1 MSETCYTGGPEALQN
16 NVNALEQ
23 LVGAKTFAAQRE
35 AVNKITSTLDNDFPT
50 VTEENFKQ
58 AFADIIARETVTGGN
73 PEVYKNALK
82 IVSTKDKDGNYVK
95 DAFALIQSV
104 MLHQHAYTQGM
115 QVSTHRV
122 QGLAEQIANSKSKG
136 LDEKQV
142 KNLELEMIEA
152 MAQLRNYM
160 AHRSSIGSGL
170 SFAFSQ
176 RQAKNVGT
184 VTDSLN
190 SYVESFSK
198 NYKDAFEGDD
208 FLQGLERNSKTRKV
222 MEQEIK
228 DLANDADISPH
239 VQAAKDAVTETQA
252 DLDNYLKTREAG
264 EEGATGKADEGASGG
279 KKQVS
284 TPQDRIDEIRSNDNW
299 KSQEKNPILAVDKDG
314 MVTIYR
320 GGGPDVEISDGVWV
334 TPDKNMAEKY
344 AGEGVWGGEKSGGK
358 VVELKVPASS
368 LYRRQKGAG
377 AGKERYVYVSGKKT
391 TGKAGA
397 KKKTEVDQTEVDL
410 QAKVK
415 AAKEDVTQL
424 TRLKDLQDKVKVEEM
439 DASALQAEID
449 RLKPAGGK
457 SHSTLQRQLA
467 NLKKDGAS
475 KEKIDELTNQ
485 VKEARTAKNKREGL
499 QKRLENL
506 KNNNKDIAKV
516 EAEIEQLKGK
526 VDKIK
531 ELRKLEQTLARLKK
545 PKSDIKK
552 TKEEIEKIKKARE
565 EEARRRI
572 EASEITSETKYKKF
586 INQTLGSRDARTL
599 AKRLTFAE
607 KMGKGE
613 EATRNIAEAAK
624 KSGFHKVLDAG
635 LQWFTGSL
643 LSGPPTFILNAVTPT
658 ISRTLQQLELATGA
672 LLTGNIPLFK
682 ASISMHNLF
691 YGIGDAGNMAMAA
704 LKMDKDALLGGP
716 RIFDDAGEEIGA
728 FASSNFSKNAFLSS
742 QPMAQVMDFLNVLTR
757 LPNRLNGSA
766 DTFNKTMSSMQY
778 LRTHFVAEAIA
789 KKIPHG
795 EVQQYVNKNVKKMFN
810 KDGSLYS
817 EARMMRSAIKQ
828 ANDEGLSRA
837 DAVKFQQRVAA
848 IMEKQINDIGMD
860 KSDADVLSRTAEKF
874 ARESTFTDEPGAYTR
889 LIKQGLNHMP
899 VFKFLMPFVST
910 PMNILHF
917 GWRRTLPGLGIE
929 KLSPLIRKTA
939 DKRKKDWAELT
950 PMQQAAERGRYAT
963 AVGFS
968 GAMIYFATQNNDRIT
983 GGGPRNRKERN
994 ALMATGWRP
1003 YSFVFNNE
1011 DGSKT
1016 YVSYERVD
1024 PIATMISIIADAA
1037 EFTKMNPDD
1046 DDGFAEIFSALSFTI
1061 AENMTDKSFLRG
1073 VNNIL
1078 NLTREPEVYLPKTFK
1093 DIGSAMAVPMFV
1105 DKLKNANGE
1114 QMIRETHT
1122 LKDAILRKVPIA
1134 EERVP
1139 PKRTFL
1145 GEAVYKQNP
1154 GGVLAMLNPIYIQS
1168 TKNDLV
1174 DEKIQGLLYGFSM
1187 PQTNWTKGKETDMR
1201 EFYNADG
1208 RQAYDRMLELTS
1220 EHKIYGRTLRQSLK
1234 ALFKSP
1240 AYKQAEQNFQ
1250 QFGGGEGDTDPRV
1263 RLAKRVIT
1271 RYRSVAKRLVIQEF
1285 PELQQTVKQVQQR
1298 NYQLRTGQSLNP
1310 IPSL

>member
-1 MSETCYTGGPEALQN
+1 MSEPCYTGGPEALQN

-23 LVGAKTFAAQRE
+23 LVEAKTFAAQRE
-35 AVNKITSTLDNDFPT
+35 VVNKITSTLDKDFPT

-73 PEVYKNALK
+73 PEVYRNALK

-142 KNLELEMIEA
+142 KNLELEMVEA
-152 MAQLRNYM
+152 YAQLRNYM

-176 RQAKNVGT
+176 RQAKNAGT
-184 VTDSLN
+184 VTESLN

-228 DLANDADISPH
+228 DLANDGDISPH

-264 EEGATGKADEGASGG
+264 EEGTARTADEGAARKPEES
-279 KKQVS
+279 
-284 TPQDRIDEIRSNDNW
+284 R
-299 KSQEKNPILAVDKDG
+299 
-314 MVTIYR
+314 VT
-320 GGGPDVEISDGVWV
+320 
-334 TPDKNMAEKY
+334 
-344 AGEGVWGGEKSGGK
+344 
-358 VVELKVPASS
+358 
-368 LYRRQKGAG
+368 
-377 AGKERYVYVSGKKT
+377 
-391 TGKAGA
+391 
-397 KKKTEVDQTEVDL
+397 DQTEVDL

-415 AAKEDVTQL
+415 AANEDVTQL
-424 TRLKDLQDKVKVEEM
+424 TRLKELQDDVKAEEM
-439 DASALQAEID
+439 GESAIQAEID
-449 RLKPAGGK
+449 SLKKSRGKTIGKLRKRLAELKEDASSTERPVIEKQIADLQELNRLKR
-457 SHSTLQRQLA
+457 QRT
-467 NLKKDGAS
+467 K
-475 KEKIDELTNQ
+475 
-485 VKEARTAKNKREGL
+485 
-499 QKRLENL
+499 L
-506 KNNNKDIAKV
+506 KNENKSIDDV
-516 EAEIEQLKGK
+516 EAEIGELR
-526 VDKIK
+526 DRIDNIK
-531 ELRKLEQTLARLKK
+531 ELNKLEQTLARLKN

-552 TKEEIEKIKKARE
+552 TKEEIDKIKKARE

-607 KMGKGE
+607 KMGKGDE
-613 EATRNIAEAAK
+613 VTRTIAETAK

-643 LSGPPTFILNAVTPT
+643 LSGPTTFVLNAVTPT

-691 YGIGDAGNMAMAA
+691 YGIGDAGNMAIAA
-704 LKMDKDALLGGP
+704 FKMDKDALLGGP
-716 RIFDDAGEEIGA
+716 RMFDDSGEEIGA

-860 KSDADVLSRTAEKF
+860 KSNADVLSRTAEKF

-939 DKRKKDWAELT
+939 DQRKKEWAELT
-950 PMQQAAERGRYAT
+950 PMQQASERGRYAT
-963 AVGFS
+963 AVGFT

-983 GGGPRNRKERN
+983 GGGPRNRKERQ

-1024 PIATMISIIADAA
+1024 PLATMIAIIADAT

-1046 DDGFAEIFSALSFTI
+1046 NDGFAEVFSALSFTI

-1078 NLTREPEVYLPKTFK
+1078 NLTREPEIYLPKTFK

-1114 QMIRETHT
+1114 QMIRETRT
-1122 LKDAILRKVPIA
+1122 LKDAIWRKIPIA
-1134 EERVP
+1134 EESIP

-1187 PQTNWTKGKETDMR
+1187 PPTNWTKGKETDMR
-1201 EFYNADG
+1201 EFYNPDG

-1234 ALFKSP
+1234 TLFKSP

-1298 NYQLRTGQSLNP
+1298 NYQLRTGQSINP

>member
-1 MSETCYTGGPEALQN
+1 MSETCYTGGPKALQN

-23 LVGAKTFAAQRE
+23 LVDAKTFAAQRTV
-35 AVNKITSTLDNDFPT
+35 VNKITSTLDKDFPT

-264 EEGATGKADEGASGG
+264 A
-279 KKQVS
+279 
-284 TPQDRIDEIRSNDNW
+284 
-299 KSQEKNPILAVDKDG
+299 
-314 MVTIYR
+314 
-320 GGGPDVEISDGVWV
+320 
-334 TPDKNMAEKY
+334 
-344 AGEGVWGGEKSGGK
+344 
-358 VVELKVPASS
+358 
-368 LYRRQKGAG
+368 
-377 AGKERYVYVSGKKT
+377 KKT
-391 TGKAGA
+391 TDEAGA
-397 KKKTEVDQTEVDL
+397 KKTEVDQTEVDL

-415 AAKEDVTQL
+415 SAKEDVNQL
-424 TRLKDLQDKVKVEEM
+424 TRLKDLQDDVKAEEM
-439 DASALQAEID
+439 GESAIQAEID
-449 RLKPAGGK
+449 SLKPAKGK
-457 SHSTLQRQLA
+457 SLSNLNKRLTK
-467 NLKKDGAS
+467 LKKEKAS
-475 KEKIDELTNQ
+475 PEEIEDLTNQ
-485 VKEARTAKNKREGL
+485 IKEIKTANTKRNTL
-499 QKRLENL
+499 KKRLANL

-531 ELRKLEQTLARLKK
+531 ELNKLETTLERLKK

>member
-1 MSETCYTGGPEALQN
+1 MSEPCYTGGAEALQSN
-16 NVNALEQ
+16 ANALEK

-35 AVNKITSTLDNDFPT
+35 AVNDITSTLDNDFPT

-73 PEVYKNALK
+73 PEVYRNALK

-95 DAFALIQSV
+95 DSFALIQSV
-104 MLHQHAYTQGM
+104 MLYQHAYTQGM

-152 MAQLRNYM
+152 YAQLRNYM

-184 VTDSLN
+184 VTESLN

-228 DLANDADISPH
+228 DLANDADLSPN
-239 VQAAKDAVTETQA
+239 VKAAKDAVKETQA

-264 EEGATGKADEGASGG
+264 A
-279 KKQVS
+279 
-284 TPQDRIDEIRSNDNW
+284 
-299 KSQEKNPILAVDKDG
+299 
-314 MVTIYR
+314 
-320 GGGPDVEISDGVWV
+320 
-334 TPDKNMAEKY
+334 
-344 AGEGVWGGEKSGGK
+344 
-358 VVELKVPASS
+358 
-368 LYRRQKGAG
+368 
-377 AGKERYVYVSGKKT
+377 KKT
-391 TGKAGA
+391 TDEAGA
-397 KKKTEVDQTEVDL
+397 KKTEVDQTEVDL

-415 AAKEDVTQL
+415 AATEDVTQL

-449 RLKPAGGK
+449 SLKPAKGK
-457 SHSTLQRQLA
+457 SLSTLQTKLR
-467 NLKKDGAS
+467 NLKK
-475 KEKIDELTNQ
+475 KEKTSPEEIEDLTNQ
-485 VKEARTAKNKREGL
+485 IKEIKTATKTRDGL
-499 QKRLENL
+499 QKRLANL

-516 EAEIEQLKGK
+516 EAEIEKLQGK

-531 ELRKLEQTLARLKK
+531 ELNQLKKTLAALKK

-607 KMGKGE
+607 KMGKGDE
-613 EATRNIAEAAK
+613 VTRTIAETAK

-643 LSGPPTFILNAVTPT
+643 LSGPPTFVLNAVTPT

-672 LLTGNIPLFK
+672 LITGNMPLFR

-691 YGIGDAGNMAMAA
+691 YGVGDAFKMGGAA

-716 RIFDDAGEEIGA
+716 RIFDDSGDEIGA
-728 FASSNFSKNAFLSS
+728 WASSNFTKNAFLSS
-742 QPMAQVMDFLNVLTR
+742 QPMAQVMDTINFLTR
-757 LPNRLNGSA
+757 LPNRINGSV
-766 DTFNKTMSSMQY
+766 DTLNKTMASMQY
-778 LRTHFVAEAIA
+778 MRTHFLSEAIA

-795 EVQQYVNKNVKKMFN
+795 EVEQYVNKNVKKMFN

-817 EARMMRSAIKQ
+817 EARMMRSAVKQ

-837 DAVKFQQRVAA
+837 DAVKFQQRVAE

-860 KSDADVLSRTAEKF
+860 KSNADVLSRTTERF

-917 GWRRTLPGLGIE
+917 GWRRTLPGLAIE

-939 DKRKKDWAELT
+939 DQRKKDWKELT
-950 PMQQAAERGRYAT
+950 PMEQAAAKGRYAT
-963 AVGFS
+963 AVGAS

-1003 YSFVFNNE
+1003 YSFVLNNE

-1024 PIATMISIIADAA
+1024 PLATMISIIADAA

-1046 DDGFAEIFSALSFTI
+1046 NDGFAEVFSAVAFTV

-1078 NLTREPEVYLPKTFK
+1078 NLTREPEIYLPKTFK
-1093 DIGSAMAVPMFV
+1093 DIASAMVVPMFV

-1114 QMIRETHT
+1114 QMLRESRT
-1122 LKDAILRKVPIA
+1122 LSDAIWRKVPIG

-1154 GGVLAMLNPIYIQS
+1154 GGVLAMINPIYIQS

-1201 EFYNADG
+1201 EFYNPDG

-1298 NYQLRTGQSLNP
+1298 NYQLRTGQSINP

>member
-1 MSETCYTGGPEALQN
+1 MSEPCYTGGAEALQSN
-16 NVNALEQ
+16 ANALEK

-35 AVNKITSTLDNDFPT
+35 AVNDITSTLDNDFPT

-73 PEVYKNALK
+73 PEVYRNALK

-95 DAFALIQSV
+95 DSFALIQSV
-104 MLHQHAYTQGM
+104 MLYQHAYTKGM

-122 QGLAEQIANSKSKG
+122 QGLAEEIANAKSKR
-136 LDEKQV
+136 LSEDVLRDK
-142 KNLELEMIEA
+142 ELEMIEA

-184 VTDSLN
+184 VTESLD
-190 SYVESFSK
+190 SYVKSFSK

-208 FLQGLERNSKTRKV
+208 FLQGLERNSKTRKN

-228 DLANDADISPH
+228 DLANDGDISPH
-239 VQAAKDAVTETQA
+239 VQAAKDAVKETQA
-252 DLDNYLKTREAG
+252 DLDNYLKTREAS
-264 EEGATGKADEGASGG
+264 EGGTARE
-279 KKQVS
+279 
-284 TPQDRIDEIRSNDNW
+284 
-299 KSQEKNPILAVDKDG
+299 
-314 MVTIYR
+314 
-320 GGGPDVEISDGVWV
+320 
-334 TPDKNMAEKY
+334 
-344 AGEGVWGGEKSGGK
+344 AGE
-358 VVELKVPASS
+358 
-368 LYRRQKGAG
+368 AG
-377 AGKERYVYVSGKKT
+377 AKKT
-391 TGKAGA
+391 TDEASA
-397 KKKTEVDQTEVDL
+397 KKTEVDQTEVDL

-415 AAKEDVTQL
+415 AATEDVTQL

-439 DASALQAEID
+439 DTSALQAEID
-449 RLKPAGGK
+449 SLKPARGK
-457 SHSTLQRQLA
+457 SLSTLQTKLR
-467 NLKKDGAS
+467 NLKK
-475 KEKIDELTNQ
+475 KEKASPEEIEDLTNQ
-485 VKEARTAKNKREGL
+485 IKEINTATKTRNNL
-499 QKRLENL
+499 QKRLDNL
-506 KNNNKDIAKV
+506 KNNNKEISKV

-531 ELRKLEQTLARLKK
+531 ELNQLEKTLAALKK
-545 PKSDIKK
+545 PKSDLKK
-552 TKEEIEKIKKARE
+552 TKEQIEKIKKARE

-607 KMGKGE
+607 KMGKGDE
-613 EATRNIAEAAK
+613 VTRTIAETAK

-643 LSGPPTFILNAVTPT
+643 LSGPPTFVLNAVTPT

-691 YGIGDAGNMAMAA
+691 YGIGDAGNMAIAA
-704 LKMDKDALLGGP
+704 FKMDKDALLGGP
-716 RIFDDAGEEIGA
+716 RMFDDSGEEIGA

-828 ANDEGLSRA
+828 ANDEGLSRS

-860 KSDADVLSRTAEKF
+860 KSNADVLSRTAEKF

-939 DKRKKDWAELT
+939 DQRKKDWAELT

-983 GGGPRNRKERN
+983 GGGPRNRKERQ

-1024 PIATMISIIADAA
+1024 PIATMISIIADSA

-1093 DIGSAMAVPMFV
+1093 DIGSAMTVPMFV

-1114 QMIRETHT
+1114 QMIRETRT

-1187 PQTNWTKGKETDMR
+1187 PQHNWTKGKETDMR

-1298 NYQLRTGQSLNP
+1298 NYQLRTGQSINP

>member
-1 MSETCYTGGPEALQN
+1 MSEPCYKGGAQ
-16 NVNALEQ
+16 ALENNNAV
-23 LVGAKTFAAQRE
+23 LESLLDAKTFQAQR
-35 AVNKITSTLDNDFPT
+35 KIAKEHNEGLLDSLPVITKDN
-50 VTEENFKQ
+50 VHKV
-58 AFADIIARETVTGGN
+58 FADAMAREGYLGGN
-73 PEVYKNALK
+73 PEFYESALRNLD
-82 IVSTKDKDGNYVK
+82 VTD
-95 DAFALIQSV
+95 DASFAAIRSV
-104 MLHQHAYTQGM
+104 MLNQYIYTQGM
-115 QVSTHRV
+115 KLSATKMV
-122 QGLAEQIANSKSKG
+122 GFAEQITNAKRLGKTE
-136 LDEKQV
+136 DAI
-142 KNLELEMIEA
+142 KNLELEMVSA
-152 MAQLRNYM
+152 QAQLQNYK
-160 AHRSSIGSGL
+160 AHRSSLGSGL
-170 SFAFSQ
+170 SFAFAQ
-176 RQAKNVGT
+176 RAKKNAGKT
-184 VTDSLN
+184 QDIFD
-190 SYVESFSK
+190 SYVESYVK
-198 NYKDAFEGDD
+198 NYKDAFEGED
-208 FLQGLERNSKTRKV
+208 FLQGLERNSKTRKI

-228 DLANDADISPH
+228 DLANDADLSPN
-239 VQAAKDAVTETQA
+239 VKAAKDAVSETQA

-264 EEGATGKADEGASGG
+264 VKKADEA
-279 KKQVS
+279 
-284 TPQDRIDEIRSNDNW
+284 
-299 KSQEKNPILAVDKDG
+299 
-314 MVTIYR
+314 
-320 GGGPDVEISDGVWV
+320 GV
-334 TPDKNMAEKY
+334 
-344 AGEGVWGGEKSGGK
+344 
-358 VVELKVPASS
+358 
-368 LYRRQKGAG
+368 
-377 AGKERYVYVSGKKT
+377 
-391 TGKAGA
+391 
-397 KKKTEVDQTEVDL
+397 KKTEVDQTEVDL

-424 TRLKDLQDKVKVEEM
+424 ARLKDLQDKVKVEEM

-449 RLKPAGGK
+449 NLKPAQGK
-457 SHSTLQRQLA
+457 SPRTLQRQLA
-467 NLKKDGAS
+467 KLKKDGAS
-475 KEKIDELTNQ
+475 QEEIDDLTKQ
-485 VKEARTAKNKREGL
+485 VKEASTATTTRDGL
-499 QKRLENL
+499 QKRLANL

-531 ELRKLEQTLARLKK
+531 ELNKLETTLERLKK

>member
-1 MSETCYTGGPEALQN
+1 
-16 NVNALEQ
+16 
-23 LVGAKTFAAQRE
+23 
-35 AVNKITSTLDNDFPT
+35 
-50 VTEENFKQ
+50 
-58 AFADIIARETVTGGN
+58 
-73 PEVYKNALK
+73 
-82 IVSTKDKDGNYVK
+82 
-95 DAFALIQSV
+95 
-104 MLHQHAYTQGM
+104 
-115 QVSTHRV
+115 
-122 QGLAEQIANSKSKG
+122 
-136 LDEKQV
+136 
-142 KNLELEMIEA
+142 
-152 MAQLRNYM
+152 
-160 AHRSSIGSGL
+160 
-170 SFAFSQ
+170 
-176 RQAKNVGT
+176 
-184 VTDSLN
+184 
-190 SYVESFSK
+190 
-198 NYKDAFEGDD
+198 
-208 FLQGLERNSKTRKV
+208 
-222 MEQEIK
+222 
-228 DLANDADISPH
+228 
-239 VQAAKDAVTETQA
+239 
-252 DLDNYLKTREAG
+252 
-264 EEGATGKADEGASGG
+264 
-279 KKQVS
+279 
-284 TPQDRIDEIRSNDNW
+284 
-299 KSQEKNPILAVDKDG
+299 
-314 MVTIYR
+314 
-320 GGGPDVEISDGVWV
+320 
-334 TPDKNMAEKY
+334 
-344 AGEGVWGGEKSGGK
+344 
-358 VVELKVPASS
+358 
-368 LYRRQKGAG
+368 
-377 AGKERYVYVSGKKT
+377 
-391 TGKAGA
+391 
-397 KKKTEVDQTEVDL
+397 
-410 QAKVK
+410 
-415 AAKEDVTQL
+415 
-424 TRLKDLQDKVKVEEM
+424 
-439 DASALQAEID
+439 
-449 RLKPAGGK
+449 
-457 SHSTLQRQLA
+457 
-467 NLKKDGAS
+467 
-475 KEKIDELTNQ
+475 
-485 VKEARTAKNKREGL
+485 
-499 QKRLENL
+499 
-506 KNNNKDIAKV
+506 
-516 EAEIEQLKGK
+516 
-526 VDKIK
+526 
-531 ELRKLEQTLARLKK
+531 
-545 PKSDIKK
+545 
-552 TKEEIEKIKKARE
+552 
-565 EEARRRI
+565 
-572 EASEITSETKYKKF
+572 
-586 INQTLGSRDARTL
+586 
-599 AKRLTFAE
+599 
-607 KMGKGE
+607 
-613 EATRNIAEAAK
+613 
-624 KSGFHKVLDAG
+624 
-635 LQWFTGSL
+635 
-643 LSGPPTFILNAVTPT
+643 
-658 ISRTLQQLELATGA
+658 
-672 LLTGNIPLFK
+672 
-682 ASISMHNLF
+682 
-691 YGIGDAGNMAMAA
+691 
-704 LKMDKDALLGGP
+704 
-716 RIFDDAGEEIGA
+716 
-728 FASSNFSKNAFLSS
+728 
-742 QPMAQVMDFLNVLTR
+742 
-757 LPNRLNGSA
+757 
-766 DTFNKTMSSMQY
+766 MQY

-860 KSDADVLSRTAEKF
+860 KSNADVLSRTAEKF

-983 GGGPRNRKERN
+983 GGGPRNRKERE

-1046 DDGFAEIFSALSFTI
+1046 SDGFAEIFSALSFTI

-1078 NLTREPEVYLPKTFK
+1078 NLTREPEIYLPKTFK
-1093 DIGSAMAVPMFV
+1093 DITSAMVVPMFV

-1114 QMIRETHT
+1114 QMIRETRT
-1122 LKDAILRKVPIA
+1122 LKEAILRKVPIA
-1134 EERVP
+1134 EENIP

-1154 GGVLAMLNPIYIQS
+1154 GGVLAMINPIYIQS

-1187 PQTNWTKGKETDMR
+1187 PETNWTKGKETDMR

>member
-23 LVGAKTFAAQRE
+23 LVDAKTFAAQRTV
-35 AVNKITSTLDNDFPT
+35 VNKITSTLDKDFPT

-264 EEGATGKADEGASGG
+264 A
-279 KKQVS
+279 
-284 TPQDRIDEIRSNDNW
+284 
-299 KSQEKNPILAVDKDG
+299 
-314 MVTIYR
+314 
-320 GGGPDVEISDGVWV
+320 
-334 TPDKNMAEKY
+334 
-344 AGEGVWGGEKSGGK
+344 
-358 VVELKVPASS
+358 
-368 LYRRQKGAG
+368 
-377 AGKERYVYVSGKKT
+377 KKT
-391 TGKAGA
+391 TDEAGA
-397 KKKTEVDQTEVDL
+397 KKTEVDQTEVDL

-415 AAKEDVTQL
+415 SAKEDVNQL
-424 TRLKDLQDKVKVEEM
+424 TRLKDLQDDVKAEEM
-439 DASALQAEID
+439 GESAIQAEID
-449 RLKPAGGK
+449 SIKKSRGKTIGKLRKRLAELKEDASSPERPVLEKQIEDLQELNRLKR
-457 SHSTLQRQLA
+457 QRT
-467 NLKKDGAS
+467 K
-475 KEKIDELTNQ
+475 
-485 VKEARTAKNKREGL
+485 
-499 QKRLENL
+499 L
-506 KNNNKDIAKV
+506 KNENKPIDDV
-516 EAEIEQLKGK
+516 EAEIGELRDRI
-526 VDKIK
+526 DKIK
-531 ELRKLEQTLARLKK
+531 ELNKLEKTLARLKN

-716 RIFDDAGEEIGA
+716 RMFDDSGEEIGA

-860 KSDADVLSRTAEKF
+860 KSNADVLSRTAEKF

-983 GGGPRNRKERN
+983 GGGPRNRKERE

-1046 DDGFAEIFSALSFTI
+1046 SDGFAEIFSALSFTI

-1078 NLTREPEVYLPKTFK
+1078 NLTREPEIYLPKTFK
-1093 DIGSAMAVPMFV
+1093 DITSAMVVPMFV

-1114 QMIRETHT
+1114 QMIRETRT
-1122 LKDAILRKVPIA
+1122 LKEAILRKVPIA
-1134 EERVP
+1134 EENIP

-1154 GGVLAMLNPIYIQS
+1154 GGVLAMINPIYIQS

-1187 PQTNWTKGKETDMR
+1187 PETNWTKGKETDMR